1 MMMQKLSKRTW
12 GLILASL
19 IFVLTLLNTNQPL
32 LQLFNLD
39 FAQLA
44 AQPWWLRLLSFAY
57 YLVLVIALGWWLTRF
72 GGLWLTQKV
81 HLGFLVGAIF
91 VGLSVQLYSFVA
103 FQSLES
109 F

>member
-72 GGLWLTQKV
+72 DGLWLAQEGSFGLPSWRNIRGAIGAIV
-81 HLGFLVGAIF
+81 LLCGIPIVGAF
-91 VGLSVQLYSFVA
+91 
-103 FQSLES
+103 
-109 F
+109 

>member
-39 FAQLA
+39 FA
-44 AQPWWLRLLSFAY
+44 
-57 YLVLVIALGWWLTRF
+57 
-72 GGLWLTQKV
+72 
-81 HLGFLVGAIF
+81 
-91 VGLSVQLYSFVA
+91 
-103 FQSLES
+103 
-109 F
+109 